1 MLFHSQEFLLLFF
14 PVALAGWYLAAGRKE
29 WRVSWMI
36 VVSLAFYAYWDIRL
50 LPLLVF
56 SILGNWGLAAFAY
69 GGPGHA
75 GLQRFAAPLG
85 IALNLAVLGVFKY
98 ADFVGNTVAAVFG
111 QPHDP
116 WGIVLP
122 LGISFF
128 TFQQISYL
136 ADLKR
141 GKAPVY
147 GLADYALYVSYFPQ
161 LIAGP
166 IVRHDE
172 LIHQFDAYPKRDG
185 VSERFARGAALLLIG
200 ISKKVLL
207 ADVFASYADP
217 IFSLVEGAK
226 TVGFLEAWAGAGAF
240 GLQIYFDFSA
250 YSDMAI
256 GLAMMAGITLP
267 ENFNAPYR
275 ASSLVDFWRR
285 WHMTLS
291 RFLRDYLYVPMG
303 GNRAGRL
310 RQAMALAATMLLGGL
325 WHGAAWTFVIWGALH
340 GLGLVVNHLWGKTG
354 ISVGRGLGWAL
365 TMIFVFWAWIMFRA
379 ESMNGALKLW
389 TAMLGLSDVSQVVLL
404 EAIDPVAKIDL
415 STTAWL
421 LTGALVA
428 AVGPTSQTVAFVKLR
443 PLRGLATAAA
453 LFAVFLVFRLGGGA
467 NQEFIYFQF

>member
-1 MLFHSQEFLLLFF
+1 MLFHSQEFLLLFL

-29 WRVSWMI
+29 WRVAWMI
-36 VVSLAFYAYWDIRL
+36 ALSLVFYAYWDIRL
-50 LPLLVF
+50 LPLLVL

-69 GGPGHA
+69 GKLGNA
-75 GLQRFAAPLG
+75 GMQRFAAPMG
-85 IALNLAVLGVFKY
+85 ILLNLAVLGIFKY

-111 QPHDP
+111 EPHDP

-185 VSERFARGAALLLIG
+185 VSERMTRGAALLLIG
-200 ISKKVLL
+200 IAKKVLL
-207 ADVFASYADP
+207 ADVFAGFADP
-217 IFSLVEGAK
+217 IFSTVETER
-226 TVGFLEAWAGAGAF
+226 TVGVVDAWAGTGAF

-275 ASSLVDFWRR
+275 AVSLVDFWRR

-303 GNRAGRL
+303 GNRAGRR

-325 WHGAAWTFVIWGALH
+325 WHGAAWTFVVWGALH
-340 GLGLVVNHLWGKTG
+340 GIGLVVSHFWGKTG
-354 ISVGRGLGWAL
+354 ISIGRPLGWAF
-365 TMIFVFWAWIMFRA
+365 TMVFVFGSWVVFRA
-379 ESMNGALKLW
+379 ESLAGALKLW
-389 TAMLGLSDVSQVVLL
+389 TAMFGLSDAALVVTP
-404 EAIDPVAKIDL
+404 EGPDSTVAIDS
-415 STTAWL
+415 STAVWL
-421 LTGALVA
+421 LAGALIA
-428 AVGPTSQTVAFVKLR
+428 ALGPTSQTVAFVKLR
-443 PLRGLATAAA
+443 PLRSLATVAA
-453 LFAVFLVFRLGGGA
+453 LLAVFLVFRLGGGA
-467 NQEFIYFQF
+467 NQDFIYFQF